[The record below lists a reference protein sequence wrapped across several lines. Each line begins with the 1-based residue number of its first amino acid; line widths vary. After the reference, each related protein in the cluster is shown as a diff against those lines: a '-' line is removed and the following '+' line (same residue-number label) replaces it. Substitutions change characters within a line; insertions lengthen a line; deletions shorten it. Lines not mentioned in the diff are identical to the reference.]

1 MSPTLPIFM
10 PAIAASAAAVT
21 ASDCARAAFN
31 GQLVWMLER
40 RQIENQG
47 PEQIAAMLTAAFDR
61 FCTPASAA
69 Q

>member
-1 MSPTLPIFM
+1 LLK
-10 PAIAASAAAVT
+10 
-21 ASDCARAAFN
+21 N

-61 FCTPASAA
+61 FCAPSPTAP
-69 Q
+69 

>member
-1 MSPTLPIFM
+1 LLK
-10 PAIAASAAAVT
+10 
-21 ASDCARAAFN
+21 N

>member
-1 MSPTLPIFM
+1 
-10 PAIAASAAAVT
+10 
-21 ASDCARAAFN
+21 
-31 GQLVWMLER
+31 MLER

-47 PEQIAAMLTAAFDR
+47 PEQIAAMLTTAFDR